1 MLQNLLVAMLVVVVL
16 WIIILVLYMTISRR
30 QPDVAAQLKA
40 LEEQLDQAEREA
52 EQK

>member
-1 MLQNLLVAMLVVVVL
+1 MLQNLMIATIVVAIL
-16 WIIILVLYMTISRR
+16 WVIILVLYVTVSRR

-40 LEEQLDQAEREA
+40 LEDQLEQAEAEA